1 MKRQLLKKKE
11 EQLSQYGRR
20 LDKIKEEHEAYYMS
34 VIIPAYESIQK
45 REQALAEREKAYAER
60 EAVWTTTVAEY
71 QSWIER
77 ANSHIQHLQQQ
88 IESLEKKKTQLNR
101 HPFLLPPPP
110 AAASLPKKLPY
121 DLKSPPGAK
130 QYRQRLNK
138 KAKK

>member
-11 EQLSQYGRR
+11 EQLSEYGRR
-20 LDKIKEEHEAYYMS
+20 LDKIKEEHDAYYMS

-71 QSWIER
+71 ESWIQR
-77 ANSHIQHLQQQ
+77 AESYIQYLQQQ
-88 IESLEKKKTQLNR
+88 IQSLQKKKTQLHR
-101 HPFLLPPPP
+101 HPFLLPSPPL
-110 AAASLPKKLPY
+110 LPKKLPF

-130 QYRQRLNK
+130 QFRQRLHK
-138 KAKK
+138 KAKQ